1 VISDVHPN
9 PDLLQFVVF
18 LHCRSM
24 SEQNR
29 KEKEAWS
36 RRAQDAEAQAQP
48 LKRRVQELQAVAESD
63 QQNVDYVSL
72 VSSCGIL
79 CPPHQALSCNS
90 LLPCNK

>member
-1 VISDVHPN
+1 MISDVLPN
-9 PDLLQFVVF
+9 PDLLQSVVF

-48 LKRRVQELQAVAESD
+48 LKRRVQELEAVAESD

-79 CPPHQALSCNS
+79 CAPHQALSCTCS
-90 LLPCNK
+90 